1 MTEPIPDD
9 MFEPIWL
16 SYKPEDKI
24 KVMCARIEKMLL
36 DKNTRYGNSSLSGKS
51 RFGLPKGTSI
61 LARIDDKLS
70 RLDTIDPEKHPDS
83 YADTIKDLTG
93 YLILYMIHL
102 EDEENERCE

>member
-1 MTEPIPDD
+1 MNEPIPDD
-9 MFEPIWL
+9 MFDPVWL

-24 KVMCARIEKMLL
+24 RVMCSRIEKMLL
-36 DKNTRYGNSSLSGKS
+36 DKNARYGNSSLSGKS

-70 RLDTIDPEKHPDS
+70 RLSQIDKNKHPDS
-83 YADTIKDLTG
+83 YQDTIKDLIG

-102 EDEENERCE
+102 EDEENERCK